1 MDKSTLLEMY
11 RVMVLSRALD
21 ERVWLLNRQGKAAI
35 VASAQGHEAAQ
46 IGSVSALCRGKDQF
60 YLYYRDLAALLALGV
75 TPQEV
80 MLGYMAKAGEPMSGA
95 RQFPTHGAYPKYR
108 IYNLSN
114 VVGTNITQAVGAGLA
129 SKMRKEDS
137 VTIVYFGDGASS
149 VGDCHEAMNFAAIH
163 KLPVIFFCENNRYA
177 ISVHISKQM
186 AVEDVASRAEGYG
199 MPGLVIDGC
208 DIRSVYDATTE
219 AANRA
224 RKGEGPTLIEAYV
237 ERLLPHTSD
246 DDDRRY
252 RSISDIENAKTRDPL
267 GLFHDELTELDIL
280 SKEINE
286 RFLEDAK
293 LTVNSAT
300 DFAENSDYPG
310 IEDFYDHVYAE
321 S

>member
-1 MDKSTLLEMY
+1 MY

-186 AVEDVASRAEGYG
+186 AVEDVASRAQGYG

-208 DIRSVYDATTE
+208 DIRAVYDATTE